1 MFQITHTYQNIQT
14 FTYGTNVFV
23 CVKAAKRKL
32 FIENLLQVTTSYFDG
47 FALIYLFIIC
57 NAAAT
62 VIVAVVVNIVVVTA

>member
-1 MFQITHTYQNIQT
+1 M
-14 FTYGTNVFV
+14 

-32 FIENLLQVTTSYFDG
+32 FVENLLQVTTSYFDG

-62 VIVAVVVNIVVVTA
+62 VIVAVVVNIVVATA